1 MSVANP
7 QSAIPNPQSAIVN
20 VAARMTEYARE
31 SPHQIAVAETAGR
44 DATGKYRYR
53 QVTYG
58 QLEEDS
64 NRLASGLQQLGV
76 EPGTRMVLLVRP
88 GIDFIS
94 LVFALFKV
102 GAVVVLV
109 DPGMGRKNLV
119 RCLADTRPEGFIA
132 VPQVHAVR
140 TLLRRRFPKSR
151 IHVTAGRRWF
161 WGGVTLEQL
170 RGTGSPQP
178 LELVRGGS
186 DPAAIIFTTGSTGV
200 PKGVLYCHS
209 NFDQQ
214 VAQIQQRYGIE
225 PGTVDLAAFP
235 LFGLFNN
242 GMGATTIVPDMDAT
256 RPASVDPQ
264 DFLTV
269 AHDWNATQSFAS
281 PALWHRVSLYC
292 ERNNVRMPTFR
303 RLLSAG
309 APVPGRV
316 LARLK
321 AALVDDAQIHTPYG
335 ATEAL
340 PVASISATEV
350 LNETQQATDEGAGV
364 CVGSRFPEIE
374 WRVIEMV
381 DGPIASLHDA
391 RLVEAGQIG
400 ELLVTG
406 PVVTRQYVTRVEANR
421 LGKIADGERVWHRM
435 GDVGYL
441 DDDDRFWFCGRMTH
455 RVRTADGTLFTIPCE
470 AVFNTHSS
478 VYRSALV
485 GIGTADRQRPVLV
498 VEPTP
503 EYSEGGGNER
513 ELIAQLLEIG
523 ARHPHTAAIK
533 DILVRKSL
541 PVDIRHNAKIFREK
555 LAPWAAKR

>member
-269 AHDWNATQSFAS
+269 AHRLECDAVVCVASAVASCQPLLRTQQRPHADIS
-281 PALWHRVSLYC
+281 PI
-292 ERNNVRMPTFR
+292 TFR
-303 RLLSAG
+303 RCPRAG
-309 APVPGRV
+309 PRFGQAEGSLGGRRSDSYSV
-316 LARLK
+316 RRDRGLAGGVHQR
-321 AALVDDAQIHTPYG
+321 DRSSERNT
-335 ATEAL
+335 
-340 PVASISATEV
+340 AS
-350 LNETQQATDEGAGV
+350 N
-364 CVGSRFPEIE
+364 
-374 WRVIEMV
+374 
-381 DGPIASLHDA
+381 
-391 RLVEAGQIG
+391 
-400 ELLVTG
+400 
-406 PVVTRQYVTRVEANR
+406 
-421 LGKIADGERVWHRM
+421 
-435 GDVGYL
+435 
-441 DDDDRFWFCGRMTH
+441 
-455 RVRTADGTLFTIPCE
+455 
-470 AVFNTHSS
+470 
-478 VYRSALV
+478 
-485 GIGTADRQRPVLV
+485 
-498 VEPTP
+498 
-503 EYSEGGGNER
+503 
-513 ELIAQLLEIG
+513 
-523 ARHPHTAAIK
+523 
-533 DILVRKSL
+533 
-541 PVDIRHNAKIFREK
+541 
-555 LAPWAAKR
+555 